1 MSNVEVKAVV
11 ASITSAF
18 SSSIDVF
25 HRVHNSRRD
34 KQRKDIASDEEL
46 RLTKSLHK
54 AHRAISREYARDYGQ
69 LGQQFATGDGEPS
82 SIRGLV
88 LAANGNIP
96 KAIAQTALADTLLK
110 LNIGLVNIISAFLA
124 GNPNNVQLDLRSLT
138 ELSDTSRKE
147 ALDALGHLYSRLTK
161 SSTTVQQQVTRH
173 AKPCSQDREPQS
185 DTSRPSKN
193 KNKAK
198 ENGTMPITG
207 GVLPSL
213 VNSVAYASVPVPSQ
227 RPRGAWVR
235 SRRSSASSS
244 VTYISAEPKWNP
256 APSRAV
262 AIASTSTQKIPIL
275 PATESVPPDQT
286 PPTQFTPKK
295 APPVPSKPLALQ
307 SPTPMCLIKASTSV
321 YSFAS
326 DSTKLGEIP
335 QHKWATPASFHGLET
350 KDLSVTA
357 APPDAYTGAEGTK
370 GKAKGKAKF
379 LNFFRRGT
387 ASNAEVD
394 PV

>member
-1 MSNVEVKAVV
+1 MSNVEVKAIV

-34 KQRKDIASDEEL
+34 KQRKDIASDGEL

-54 AHRAISREYARDYGQ
+54 AHRAISREYARDYDQ
-69 LGQQFATGDGEPS
+69 LGQQFATGD
-82 SIRGLV
+82 V
-88 LAANGNIP
+88 
-96 KAIAQTALADTLLK
+96 IAQTVLADTLLK

-161 SSTTVQQQVTRH
+161 PSTTVQQQVTGH
-173 AKPCSQDREPQS
+173 AKPSSQDRGPKS

-193 KNKAK
+193 KPKAK
-198 ENGTMPITG
+198 ENSTMPITG

-213 VNSVAYASVPVPSQ
+213 VNSVACASVPVPSQ

-335 QHKWATPASFHGLET
+335 QHKWATPACFHGLET
-350 KDLSVTA
+350 KNLSVTA

-370 GKAKGKAKF
+370 DKAKGKAKF

-387 ASNAEVD
+387 ASNAEVQ